1 VNSQT
6 SRETSPVRLAAGD
19 ALVVVDLQNDFLPG
33 GALAVPAGDRVVP
46 VLNRYLQLF
55 ADRSLPI
62 FATRDWHPA
71 NHCSFREQGGP
82 WPPHCVANTPG
93 AAFAPELA
101 LPATAVVVS
110 KGTDPQREAYSGFQG
125 TDLAQRLRGDGVR
138 RLFVGGLAT
147 EFCVLATVND
157 AIREGFS
164 AFLLLDAI
172 QGLDIQPGDA
182 RRCEQEMVDRGAVAL
197 RFEEIARETA

>member
-1 VNSQT
+1 MNSHT
-6 SRETSPVRLAAGD
+6 SHETSLVRLAAGD
-19 ALVVVDLQNDFLPG
+19 ALVVVDVQNDFLPG
-33 GALAVPAGDRVVP
+33 GALAVPGGDRVVP
-46 VLNRYLQLF
+46 ALNRYLKLF
-55 ADRSLPI
+55 SDRSLQI
-62 FATRDWHPA
+62 CATRDWHPA

-93 AAFAPELA
+93 AAFAPALA

-110 KGTDPQREAYSGFQG
+110 KGTDPRQEAYSGFQG
-125 TDLAQRLRGDGVR
+125 TDLTERLRGAGVR

-147 EFCVLATVND
+147 EFCVLATVKD

-172 QGLDIQPGDA
+172 QGLDLQPGDA
-182 RRCEQEMVDRGAVAL
+182 RRCEQEMIDRGAVAL
-197 RFEEIARETA
+197 GIEEIARETA